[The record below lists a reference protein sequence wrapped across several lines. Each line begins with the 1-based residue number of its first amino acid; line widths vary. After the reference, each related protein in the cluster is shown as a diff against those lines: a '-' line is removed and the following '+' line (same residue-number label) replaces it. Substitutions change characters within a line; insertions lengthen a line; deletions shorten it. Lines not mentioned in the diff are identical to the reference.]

1 MKTLITAAEI
11 KNHALRGKKQLLV
24 GADCIVTPAARDSAR
39 DLGVTLIFSQDEP
52 VPGEKQPPTIHVPE
66 LAVETKGEEALA
78 SLVAQNIG
86 DNSINP
92 ELVERIVK
100 EVIAALKLTN
110 PPAGPVVEKDKSGLR
125 LVRGETVICEPFSTG
140 NPRDRVFLKDLLP
153 LEDSP
158 NMCAGMMKMENSA
171 FEWELKYD
179 EYDYVIEGEL
189 EIIVDG
195 ATYRGKPGDVF
206 FIPRGTKIVFSS
218 PGKVKFF
225 YVTYPANWQAQA

>member
-1 MKTLITAAEI
+1 MKELITAAEI
-11 KNHALRGKKQLLV
+11 KNHALRGKQQLLV
-24 GADCIVTPAARDSAR
+24 GPASIVTPAAKDSAR
-39 DLGVTLIFSQDEP
+39 DLGVELVYSLDKPTAEYQQHLTQSVCEP
-52 VPGEKQPPTIHVPE
+52 V
-66 LAVETKGEEALA
+66 VESKGTEDLV

-86 DNSINP
+86 DQSVSP
-92 ELVERIVK
+92 ELVGWIVK
-100 EVIAALKLTN
+100 EVIAALKGTN
-110 PPAGPVVEKDKSGLR
+110 LPTGPVTEKDKSGLR

-158 NMCAGMMKMENSA
+158 NMAAGMMKMENSA

-195 ATYRGKPGDVF
+195 TSYLGKPGDVF
-206 FIPRGTKIVFSS
+206 FIPKGTKIVFSS
-218 PGKVKFF
+218 PGTVKFL
-225 YVTYPANWQAQA
+225 YVTYPANWQDQV